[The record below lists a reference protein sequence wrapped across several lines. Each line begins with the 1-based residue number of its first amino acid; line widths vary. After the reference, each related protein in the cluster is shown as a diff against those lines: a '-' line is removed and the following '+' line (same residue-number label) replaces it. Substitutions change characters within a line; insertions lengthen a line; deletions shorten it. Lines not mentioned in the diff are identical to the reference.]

1 MIYIRKNIANKN
13 FRYFQGVRM
22 LLASRGIGCTQTV
35 PGAENGAG
43 NPTFQFKRSA
53 IENSSLFTN
62 ALGNVDAILPFR
74 MMASS
79 AVRQFP
85 TTTLK

>member
-1 MIYIRKNIANKN
+1 M
-13 FRYFQGVRM
+13 F
-22 LLASRGIGCTQTV
+22 LASRGIGCPQTV
-35 PGAENGAG
+35 PRAENGAG

-53 IENSSLFTN
+53 MENSSLFTN